1 MERNEIK
8 EKVFEVAGKL
18 FGQDTA
24 EFLDKE
30 NLVDAF
36 SMTSIDVL
44 EFLLAIETEFDF
56 EFDDEYLDET
66 TLQDINVLLD
76 YIEEQM

>member
-18 FGQDTA
+18 FGQDTT

-36 SMTSIDVL
+36 NMTSIDVL

-66 TLQDINVLLD
+66 TLQDINVLFD
-76 YIEEQM
+76 YIQEQM

>member
-18 FGQDTA
+18 FDQDTA
-24 EFLDKE
+24 KFLDKE

>member
-1 MERNEIK
+1 MRRNEIK

-18 FGQDTA
+18 FSQDTKAA
-24 EFLDKE
+24 ENEE

-36 SMTSIDVL
+36 GMTSIDVL
-44 EFLLAIETEFDF
+44 EFLLAIETEFEF

-66 TLQDINVLLD
+66 TLQDINVLLG
-76 YIEEQM
+76 YIAEQI